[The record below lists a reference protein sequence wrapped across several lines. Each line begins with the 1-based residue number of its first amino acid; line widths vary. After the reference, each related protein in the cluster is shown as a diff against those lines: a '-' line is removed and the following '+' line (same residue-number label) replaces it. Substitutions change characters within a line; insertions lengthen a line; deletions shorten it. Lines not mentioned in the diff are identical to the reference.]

1 MRGIHAFLFIT
12 LLTIIVVLVP
22 YLIIGGI
29 PKFSASYLYW
39 TIIPILVVL
48 WAVWYTR
55 RWFSS
60 EKGGKK

>member
-55 RWFSS
+55 RWFSNGT
-60 EKGGKK
+60 GGEQ

>member
-12 LLTIIVVLVP
+12 LLTIIVVLIP

-39 TIIPILVVL
+39 TIVPIVVVL
-48 WAVWYTR
+48 WAIWYTK
-55 RWFSS
+55 RWFQKD
-60 EKGGKK
+60 EGGNR

>member
-39 TIIPILVVL
+39 TIIPILVVF

-55 RWFSS
+55 RWFLEDKG
-60 EKGGKK
+60 EKK